1 MKIPFSDYKLGAGVA
16 TDLVNTSPVVQTTR
30 GELLTGP
37 AALADFLAEHDVR
50 PGALADGRQPD
61 DTDLDAVRA
70 LRAEIRAI
78 LEAEAEEHVVG
89 AASTLV
95 ERAGI
100 GPSLY
105 RDGEGRWQWYVATSP
120 DTSVADELAVLTG
133 TGLLGALRTLSHDRF
148 RRCASPVCEGMFV
161 DTSKA
166 GRRRYCMPEVCGNR
180 LNVASHRARRLES
193 ARRENARRPE
203 STRRRPDSGGAGD
216 TDSQ

>member
-1 MKIPFSDYKLGAGVA
+1 MKIIFSNYKLGAGVA

-30 GELLTGP
+30 GELLTDR
-37 AALADFLAEHDVR
+37 AALARFLAEHDVR
-50 PGALADGRQPD
+50 PDALADGRQPD
-61 DTDLDAVRA
+61 DADLEDVRS
-70 LRAEIRAI
+70 LRGEIRAI
-78 LEAEAEEHVVG
+78 LEADAEEHVVE
-89 AASTLV
+89 AASALV
-95 ERAGI
+95 RRGGI

-105 RDGEGRWQWYVATSP
+105 RDAEDRWQWYVATSP
-120 DTSVADELAVLTG
+120 DTSVADELAVLMG

-193 ARRENARRPE
+193 ARR
-203 STRRRPDSGGAGD
+203 RPDSRGTGD
-216 TDSQ
+216 TDSG